1 MSRGDQ
7 AEMPVAEGA
16 ETMAT
21 VLLHKR
27 SDGVG
32 LITLNRPDSLNAMG
46 EDLLPRLADALEDC
60 AADDAVRCVAITG
73 AGRAFCAGGDVKGMA
88 AGNARSGEG
97 SNDGGKKAPSIDAQI
112 DGLWKSELATSHRV
126 YTMPKPTVA
135 LLNGV
140 AAGGGMSLALACDI
154 RIASD
159 KARLVTAFR
168 NVGLGGDYGMN
179 YLLPR
184 FVGPGRAREL
194 LFRGENLNIQEAYE
208 LGVVNRIIPHE
219 TFMDEAL
226 TYCAELAA
234 GPTGAIARMKQNM
247 VMAEQASLSEALRQE
262 ATNLTLGRL
271 DADHHEAAQ
280 AFVEKRT
287 PSFRGE

>member
-1 MSRGDQ
+1 
-7 AEMPVAEGA
+7 
-16 ETMAT
+16 MAT
-21 VLLHKR
+21 VLLDKR

-46 EDLLPRLADALEDC
+46 EDLLPRLAEALEDC
-60 AADDAVRCVAITG
+60 AADAAVRCVAITG

-88 AGNARSGEG
+88 AGNARSAEG
-97 SNDGGKKAPSIDAQI
+97 ASKAPSIDAQI
-112 DGLWKSELATSHRV
+112 EGLWNSELATSHQV

-140 AAGGGMSLALACDI
+140 AAGGGMSLALACDM
-154 RIASD
+154 RVASD

-194 LFRGENLNIQEAYE
+194 LFRGENLNVQEAHE

-219 TFMDEAL
+219 SFMDEAL
-226 TYCAELAA
+226 TYCADGGDCADEAEHGDGGASVAVGGVAA
-234 GPTGAIARMKQNM
+234 GGDEPHAG
-247 VMAEQASLSEALRQE
+247 
-262 ATNLTLGRL
+262 TLG
-271 DADHHEAAQ
+271 HG
-280 AFVEKRT
+280 
-287 PSFRGE
+287 PSRGRAGIRGEAEAELPRGVSPRAARTAVGWGYPASDSP

>member
-1 MSRGDQ
+1 M
-7 AEMPVAEGA
+7 
-16 ETMAT
+16 TT
-21 VLLHKR
+21 VLLDKR

-46 EDLLPRLADALEDC
+46 EDMVPRLAEALRDC
-60 AADDAVRCVAITG
+60 ASDDAVRCIALTG

-88 AGNARSGEG
+88 SSNTSGDD
-97 SNDGGKKAPSIDAQI
+97 SQRPSIDDAI
-112 DGLWKSELATSHRV
+112 EGLWQSELDSSHQL
-126 YTMPKPTVA
+126 YSIPKPTVA

-159 KARLVTAFR
+159 KSRLVTAFR

-194 LFRGENLNIQEAYE
+194 LFRGENLSVERAME
-208 LGVVNRIIPHE
+208 LGIVNRVIPHE
-219 TFMDEAL
+219 NFEQEAL
-226 TYCAELAA
+226 QYCAELAA
-234 GPTGAIARMKQNM
+234 GPTKAIGRMKRNL
-247 VMAEQASLSEALRQE
+247 VFAETASLADTLHQE
-262 ATNLTLGRL
+262 ARNLTLGRI
-271 DADHHEAAQ
+271 DADHKEAAQ
-280 AFVEKRT
+280 AFVEKRA
-287 PSFRGE
+287 PKFGG

>member
-1 MSRGDQ
+1 
-7 AEMPVAEGA
+7 
-16 ETMAT
+16 MAT
-21 VLLHKR
+21 VLLDKR

-46 EDLLPRLADALEDC
+46 EDLLPRLAEALEDC
-60 AADDAVRCVAITG
+60 AADAAVRCVAITG

-88 AGNARSGEG
+88 AGNARSAEG
-97 SNDGGKKAPSIDAQI
+97 ASKEPSIDAQI
-112 DGLWKSELATSHRV
+112 EGLWNSELATSHQV

-140 AAGGGMSLALACDI
+140 AAGGGMSLALACDM
-154 RIASD
+154 RVASD

-194 LFRGENLNIQEAYE
+194 LFRGENLNVQEAHE

-247 VMAEQASLSEALRQE
+247 VMAERASLSEALRQE

-271 DADHHEAAQ
+271 DTDHHEAAQ
-280 AFVEKRT
+280 AFVEKRK